1 MSTVLDKFLRYVKI
15 DTQSQDG
22 ATTVPSTDKQRNLAS
37 LLAQELNDMGAQDV
51 VYDKA
56 HCYVYATIPS
66 NLPEGKTAPVIGFIS
81 HMDTSP
87 AVSGENVNP
96 RVVAYEG
103 GDIILNAEKNIV
115 LTEKENPE
123 LAHFVGKHLIV
134 TDGNTLLGADDKAGV
149 AEIMTM
155 AQELLSNKNLVHGK
169 IRIGFT
175 PDEEVG
181 CGVDFFDVEGFGADY
196 AYTVD
201 GGAEGEIE
209 YENFNACEAVFT
221 IRGVNVHPGSA
232 KGIMINAGAVG
243 CEIQMML
250 PQEETPE
257 QTEGYEGFYHLIKI
271 NGSCERAELV
281 YIVRDHDADKFAQKQ
296 QKLKEIADA
305 MNQKYGAGTVDLQIR
320 EQYRNMAEKIRP
332 CFHLIENAK
341 KACEQVGVVPKVQP
355 IRGGTDGARLSF
367 MGLPCPNLGTGGY
380 AFHGPYEHITAEGMD
395 KSTAILVE
403 LIKQY
408 SR

>member
-1 MSTVLDKFLRYVKI
+1 MRAYERLLEYVKI
-15 DTQSQDG
+15 KT
-22 ATTVPSTDKQRNLAS
+22 PSDETNDSTPSSTCQFELAER
-37 LLAQELNDMGAQDV
+37 LVEEMKELGIEDAAVDS
-51 VYDKA
+51 K
-56 HCYVYATIPS
+56 CYVYGTIPAT
-66 NLPEGKTAPVIGFIS
+66 EGYEKCPKLGFIA
-81 HMDTSP
+81 HMDT
-87 AVSGENVNP
+87 
-96 RVVAYEG
+96 VAEFTEHEIHPVLYKNYDGNSLTFDEG
-103 GDIILNAEKNIV
+103 GRMLDTALFPHLK
-115 LTEKENPE
+115 K
-123 LAHFVGKHLIV
+123 LAGRTLI
-134 TDGNTLLGADDKAGV
+134 TGDGTTILGADDKAGI

-155 AQELLSNKNLVHGK
+155 AEQILQNDIPHGK
-169 IRIGFT
+169 ICIAFT
-175 PDEEVG
+175 PDEEIG
-181 CGVDFFDVEGFGADY
+181 RGADAFDVKRFGADF

-209 YENFNACEAVFT
+209 YENFNACEAVFEV
-221 IRGVNVHPGSA
+221 RGVNVHPGSA
-232 KGIMINAGAVG
+232 KGIMINAAAVA

-257 QTEGYEGFYHLIKI
+257 NTEGYEGFYHLIRL
-271 NGSCERAELV
+271 NGSCEKAELV

-296 QKLKEIADA
+296 QKLKEIVTA
-305 MNQKYGAGTVDLQIR
+305 MNHKYGEDTVRLQIR

-403 LIKQY
+403 LVKQY

>member
-1 MSTVLDKFLRYVKI
+1 MRAYERLLEYVKI
-15 DTQSQDG
+15 KT
-22 ATTVPSTDKQRNLAS
+22 PSDETNDSTPSSTCQFELAER
-37 LLAQELNDMGAQDV
+37 LVEEMKELGIEDAAVDS
-51 VYDKA
+51 K
-56 HCYVYATIPS
+56 CYVYGTIPAT
-66 NLPEGKTAPVIGFIS
+66 EGYEKCPKLGFIA
-81 HMDTSP
+81 HMDT
-87 AVSGENVNP
+87 
-96 RVVAYEG
+96 VAEFTEHEIHPVLYKNYDGNSLTFDEG
-103 GDIILNAEKNIV
+103 GRMLDTALFPHLK
-115 LTEKENPE
+115 K
-123 LAHFVGKHLIV
+123 LAGRTLI
-134 TDGNTLLGADDKAGV
+134 TGDGTTILGADDKAGI

-155 AQELLSNKNLVHGK
+155 AEQILQNDMPHGK
-169 IRIGFT
+169 ICIAFT
-175 PDEEVG
+175 PDEEIG
-181 CGVDFFDVEGFGADY
+181 RGADAFDVERFGADF

-209 YENFNACEAVFT
+209 YENFNACEAAFE

-232 KGIMINAGAVG
+232 KGIMINAASAA

-257 QTEGYEGFYHLIKI
+257 NTEGYEGFYHLTRMK
-271 NGSCERAELV
+271 GSCEKAELV

-296 QKLKEIADA
+296 QKLKEIVTA
-305 MNQKYGAGTVDLQIR
+305 MNHKYGEDTVRLQIK

-395 KSTAILVE
+395 KSAAILVE
-403 LIKQY
+403 LVKQY

>member
-1 MSTVLDKFLRYVKI
+1 MRAYERLLEYVKI
-15 DTQSQDG
+15 KT
-22 ATTVPSTDKQRNLAS
+22 PSDENSDSTPSSSCQFELAER
-37 LLAQELNDMGAQDV
+37 LVEEMKELGIENAEVDS
-51 VYDKA
+51 K
-56 HCYVYATIPS
+56 CYVYGTIPAT
-66 NLPEGKTAPVIGFIS
+66 EGYEKCPGLGFIA
-81 HMDTSP
+81 HMDT
-87 AVSGENVNP
+87 
-96 RVVAYEG
+96 VAEFTEHEIHPVLHKNYDGNSLTFDEG
-103 GDIILNAEKNIV
+103 GRMLDTALFPHLK
-115 LTEKENPE
+115 K
-123 LAHFVGKHLIV
+123 LAGRTLI
-134 TDGNTLLGADDKAGV
+134 TGDGTTILGADDKAGI

-155 AQELLSNKNLVHGK
+155 AEQILQNNMPHGK
-169 IRIGFT
+169 ICIAFT
-175 PDEEVG
+175 PDEEIG
-181 CGVDFFDVEGFGADY
+181 RGADAFDVERFGADF

-209 YENFNACEAVFT
+209 YENFNACEAAFE

-232 KGIMINAGAVG
+232 KGIMINAASAA

-257 QTEGYEGFYHLIKI
+257 NTEGYEGFYHLTRMK
-271 NGSCERAELV
+271 GSCEKAELV
-281 YIVRDHDADKFAQKQ
+281 YIVREHDADKFAQKQ
-296 QKLKEIADA
+296 QKLKEIVTA
-305 MNQKYGAGTVDLQIR
+305 MNHKYGEDTVRLQIK

-403 LIKQY
+403 LVKQY

>member
-1 MSTVLDKFLRYVKI
+1 MRAYERLLEYVKI
-15 DTQSQDG
+15 KT
-22 ATTVPSTDKQRNLAS
+22 PSDETNDSTPSSTCQFELAER
-37 LLAQELNDMGAQDV
+37 LVEEMKELGIEDAAVDS
-51 VYDKA
+51 K
-56 HCYVYATIPS
+56 CYVYGTIPAT
-66 NLPEGKTAPVIGFIS
+66 EGYEKCPGLGFIA
-81 HMDTSP
+81 HMDT
-87 AVSGENVNP
+87 
-96 RVVAYEG
+96 VAEFTEHEIHPVLHKNYDGNSLTFDEG
-103 GDIILNAEKNIV
+103 GRMLDTALFPHLK
-115 LTEKENPE
+115 K
-123 LAHFVGKHLIV
+123 LAGRTLI
-134 TDGNTLLGADDKAGV
+134 TGDGTTILGADDKAGI

-155 AQELLSNKNLVHGK
+155 AEQILQNNMPHGK
-169 IRIGFT
+169 LCIAFT
-175 PDEEVG
+175 PDEEIG
-181 CGVDFFDVEGFGADY
+181 RGADAFDVERFGADF

-209 YENFNACEAVFT
+209 YENFNACEAAFE

-232 KGIMINAGAVG
+232 KGIMINAAAVA

-257 QTEGYEGFYHLIKI
+257 QTEGYEGFYHLIRL
-271 NGSCERAELV
+271 NGSCEKAELV
-281 YIVRDHDADKFAQKQ
+281 YIVRDHDADKFEQKK
-296 QKLKEIADA
+296 QKLAEIAA
-305 MNQKYGAGTVDLQIR
+305 SMNQKYGADTVKLQIK

-332 CFHLIENAK
+332 CFHLIEHAK
-341 KACEQVGVVPKVQP
+341 KACENVGVAPKVQP

-403 LIKQY
+403 LVKQY

>member
-1 MSTVLDKFLRYVKI
+1 MRAYERLLEYVKI
-15 DTQSQDG
+15 KT
-22 ATTVPSTDKQRNLAS
+22 PSDENSDSTPSSSCQFELAER
-37 LLAQELNDMGAQDV
+37 LVEEMKELGIENAEVDS
-51 VYDKA
+51 K
-56 HCYVYATIPS
+56 CYVYGTIPAT
-66 NLPEGKTAPVIGFIS
+66 EGYEKCPGLGFIA
-81 HMDTSP
+81 HMDT
-87 AVSGENVNP
+87 
-96 RVVAYEG
+96 VAEFTEHEIHPVLHKNYDGNSLTFDEG
-103 GDIILNAEKNIV
+103 GRMLDTALFPHLK
-115 LTEKENPE
+115 K
-123 LAHFVGKHLIV
+123 LAGRTLI
-134 TDGNTLLGADDKAGV
+134 TGDGTTILGADDKAGI
-149 AEIMTM
+149 AEIITM
-155 AQELLSNKNLVHGK
+155 AEQILQNNMPHGK
-169 IRIGFT
+169 ICIAFT
-175 PDEEVG
+175 PDEEIG
-181 CGVDFFDVEGFGADY
+181 RGADAFDVERFGADF

-209 YENFNACEAVFT
+209 YENFNACEAAFE

-232 KGIMINAGAVG
+232 KGIMINAASAA

-257 QTEGYEGFYHLIKI
+257 NTEGYEGFYHLTRMK
-271 NGSCERAELV
+271 GSCEKAELV
-281 YIVRDHDADKFAQKQ
+281 YIVREHDADKFAQKQ
-296 QKLKEIADA
+296 QKLKEIVTA
-305 MNQKYGAGTVDLQIR
+305 MNHKYGEDTVRLQIR

-403 LIKQY
+403 LVKQY

>member
-1 MSTVLDKFLRYVKI
+1 MRAYERLLEYVKI
-15 DTQSQDG
+15 KT
-22 ATTVPSTDKQRNLAS
+22 PSDETNDSTPSSTCQFELAER
-37 LLAQELNDMGAQDV
+37 LVEEMKELGIEDAAVDS
-51 VYDKA
+51 K
-56 HCYVYATIPS
+56 CYVYGTIPAT
-66 NLPEGKTAPVIGFIS
+66 EGYEKCPGLGFIA
-81 HMDTSP
+81 HMDT
-87 AVSGENVNP
+87 
-96 RVVAYEG
+96 VAEFTEHEIHPVLHKNYDGNSLTFDEG
-103 GDIILNAEKNIV
+103 GRMLDTALFPHLK
-115 LTEKENPE
+115 K
-123 LAHFVGKHLIV
+123 LAGRTLI
-134 TDGNTLLGADDKAGV
+134 TGDGTTILGADDKAGI

-155 AQELLSNKNLVHGK
+155 AEQILQNNMPHGK
-169 IRIGFT
+169 LCIAFT
-175 PDEEVG
+175 PDEEIG
-181 CGVDFFDVEGFGADY
+181 RGADAFDVERFGADF

-209 YENFNACEAVFT
+209 YENFNACEAAFE

-232 KGIMINAGAVG
+232 KGIMINAASAA

-257 QTEGYEGFYHLIKI
+257 NTEGYEGFYHLTRMK
-271 NGSCERAELV
+271 GSCEKAELV
-281 YIVRDHDADKFAQKQ
+281 YIVREHDADKFAQKQ
-296 QKLKEIADA
+296 QKLKEIVTA
-305 MNQKYGAGTVDLQIR
+305 MNHKYGEDTVRLQIK

-403 LIKQY
+403 LVKQY

>member
-1 MSTVLDKFLRYVKI
+1 MRAYERLLEYVKI
-15 DTQSQDG
+15 KT
-22 ATTVPSTDKQRNLAS
+22 PSDENSDSTPSSTCQFELAER
-37 LLAQELNDMGAQDV
+37 LVEEMKELGIEDAAVDS
-51 VYDKA
+51 K
-56 HCYVYATIPS
+56 CYVYGTIPAT
-66 NLPEGKTAPVIGFIS
+66 EGYEKCPKLGFIA
-81 HMDTSP
+81 HMDT
-87 AVSGENVNP
+87 
-96 RVVAYEG
+96 VAEFTEHEIHPVLY
-103 GDIILNAEKNIV
+103 KNY
-115 LTEKENPE
+115 
-123 LAHFVGKHLIV
+123 
-134 TDGNTLLGADDKAGV
+134 DGNSLTFDEGSKVLDTALFPHLKKLAGRTLITGDGTTILGADDKAGI

-155 AQELLSNKNLVHGK
+155 AEQILQNDIPHGK
-169 IRIGFT
+169 ICIAFT
-175 PDEEVG
+175 PDEEIG
-181 CGVDFFDVEGFGADY
+181 RGADAFDVKRFGADF

-209 YENFNACEAVFT
+209 YENFNACEAVFEV
-221 IRGVNVHPGSA
+221 RGVNVHPGSA
-232 KGIMINAGAVG
+232 KGIMINAAAVA

-257 QTEGYEGFYHLIKI
+257 NTEGYEGFYHLTRMK
-271 NGSCERAELV
+271 GSCEKAELV

-296 QKLKEIADA
+296 QKLKEIVTA
-305 MNQKYGAGTVDLQIR
+305 MNHKYGEDTVRLQIR

-403 LIKQY
+403 LVKQY

>member
-1 MSTVLDKFLRYVKI
+1 MRAYERLLEYVKI
-15 DTQSQDG
+15 KT
-22 ATTVPSTDKQRNLAS
+22 PSDENSDSTPSSSCQFELAER
-37 LLAQELNDMGAQDV
+37 LVEEMKELGIENAEVDS
-51 VYDKA
+51 K
-56 HCYVYATIPS
+56 CYVYGIIPAT
-66 NLPEGKTAPVIGFIS
+66 EGYEKCPGLGFIA
-81 HMDTSP
+81 HMDT
-87 AVSGENVNP
+87 
-96 RVVAYEG
+96 VAEFTEHEIHPVLHKNYDGNSLTFDEG
-103 GDIILNAEKNIV
+103 GRMLDTALFPHLK
-115 LTEKENPE
+115 K
-123 LAHFVGKHLIV
+123 LAGRTLI
-134 TDGNTLLGADDKAGV
+134 TGDGTTILGADDKAGI

-155 AQELLSNKNLVHGK
+155 AEQILQNNMPHGK
-169 IRIGFT
+169 ICIAFT
-175 PDEEVG
+175 PDEEIG
-181 CGVDFFDVEGFGADY
+181 RGADAFDVERFGADF

-209 YENFNACEAVFT
+209 YENFNACEAAFE

-232 KGIMINAGAVG
+232 KGIMINAASAA

-257 QTEGYEGFYHLIKI
+257 NTEGYEGFYHLTRMK
-271 NGSCERAELV
+271 GSCEKAELV

-296 QKLKEIADA
+296 QKLKEIVTA
-305 MNQKYGAGTVDLQIR
+305 MNHKYGEDTVRLQIR

-403 LIKQY
+403 LVKQY

>member
-1 MSTVLDKFLRYVKI
+1 MRAYERLLEYVKI
-15 DTQSQDG
+15 KT
-22 ATTVPSTDKQRNLAS
+22 PSDENSDSTPSSSCQFELAER
-37 LLAQELNDMGAQDV
+37 LVEEMKELGIENAEVDS
-51 VYDKA
+51 K
-56 HCYVYATIPS
+56 CYVYGTIPAT
-66 NLPEGKTAPVIGFIS
+66 EGYEKCPGLGFIA
-81 HMDTSP
+81 HMDT
-87 AVSGENVNP
+87 
-96 RVVAYEG
+96 VAEFTEHEIHPVLHKNYDGNSLTFDEG
-103 GDIILNAEKNIV
+103 GRMLDTALFPHLK
-115 LTEKENPE
+115 K
-123 LAHFVGKHLIV
+123 LAGRTLI
-134 TDGNTLLGADDKAGV
+134 TGDGTTILGADDKAGI

-155 AQELLSNKNLVHGK
+155 AEQILQNDIPHGK
-169 IRIGFT
+169 ICIAFT
-175 PDEEVG
+175 PDEEIG
-181 CGVDFFDVEGFGADY
+181 RGADAFDVKRFGADF

-209 YENFNACEAVFT
+209 YENFNACEAVFEV
-221 IRGVNVHPGSA
+221 RGVNVHPGSA
-232 KGIMINAGAVG
+232 KGIMINAAAVA

-257 QTEGYEGFYHLIKI
+257 QTEGYEGFYHLIRL
-271 NGSCERAELV
+271 NGSCEKAELV

-296 QKLKEIADA
+296 QKLKEIVTA
-305 MNQKYGAGTVDLQIR
+305 MNHKYGEDTVRLQIR

-403 LIKQY
+403 LVKQY